1 MSHSTYSVVGGASVE
16 RQEVSV
22 NLQMP
27 EIRDL
32 IEKILELSDRP
43 VRVEAPIVNVAA
55 PNVHME
61 TPAIT
66 VEAPKVVIRPEF
78 VVPVPDVLCKPE
90 IKVNPSFN
98 LSPAIEVAIKFPK
111 KTLVALL
118 IGIYLLIALQA
129 FLIFQNY
136 YPSFDASF

>member
-78 VVPVPDVLCKPE
+78 VVPVPD
-90 IKVNPSFN
+90 
-98 LSPAIEVAIKFPK
+98 IEVAIKFPK